1 MKNKKKYISSL
12 SNFHLGLHSPQTFG
26 NQTSKLRLLVS
37 QCSLHNWQLGIQEE
51 NYWSLYWVNSQW
63 EMLFESINKSVLSWN
78 PDKKL
83 FSIGVD
89 NAYNYVLVR
98 MIKDWLSE
106 KAIVAFRW
114 KVVPHPIIVFL
125 ILLFW
130 LVWK

>member
-1 MKNKKKYISSL
+1 M
-12 SNFHLGLHSPQTFG
+12 
-26 NQTSKLRLLVS
+26 
-37 QCSLHNWQLGIQEE
+37 
-51 NYWSLYWVNSQW
+51 
-63 EMLFESINKSVLSWN
+63 FESINKSVLSWN

-114 KVVPHPIIVFL
+114 KVVPHPMYCILNLIVLDGLKVIDGGL
-125 ILLFW
+125 ISESEEVASTSGDSDLENKNLIMQW
-130 LVWK
+130 L